1 MYGLI
6 DCNNFFVSCERVFN
20 PMLMQRPVIVLS
32 NNDGCAVALSNEAKA
47 LGIRR
52 GDPYFKIKEIC
63 ENNGV
68 FVLSGNHRF
77 YGDMSKRV
85 FSVLGERMQDVEVY
99 SIDEAFFKA
108 PMGNTEP
115 LTEIGR
121 DTVTYIRRCTGIP
134 TSIGFAPTKTLAKLA
149 TRFAKKYPAYRCV
162 CLIDNEEKRRKALS
176 LTKIGDIW
184 GIGRR
189 LVRQMQQARVTT
201 ALDFADMPLE
211 KVQAKFNITME
222 RTWRE
227 LNGQA
232 CIDLVPETPT
242 KRQICC
248 SRSFG
253 EMIDNQ
259 DTLESAVASF
269 ITSAAARLRREQSL
283 ARTVTVFLRTNRF
296 REDMEQYSNAASINL
311 DEHTSD
317 TTIFAHAACE
327 ALHKVFRPGLMYKK
341 AGVLLTDILANGK
354 AQPSLFTDPN
364 ERAKRKRL
372 MEAVDAINRGSNA
385 GSTVHIASWRPTS
398 EFINSEMKSR
408 QYNNI
413 NGIEVFTKA
422 W

>member
-20 PMLMQRPVIVLS
+20 PLLMQNPVIVLS

-52 GDPYFKIKEIC
+52 GDPYFKIKELC
-63 ENNGV
+63 DDNGV
-68 FVLSGNHRF
+68 FVLSGNHRL

-85 FSVLGERMQDVEVY
+85 FSVLAERMQDVEVY

-108 PMGNTEP
+108 PVQNPEL

-121 DTVTYIRRCTGIP
+121 DTVRYIRRCTGIP

-162 CLIDNEEKRRKALS
+162 CSIDNEEKRQKALA
-176 LTKIGDIW
+176 LTNIVDVW

-189 LVRQMQQARVTT
+189 LVRQMQQARINT
-201 ALDFADMPLE
+201 ALDFANMPQE
-211 KVQAKFNITME
+211 MVKAKFNIPVE

-232 CIDLVPETPT
+232 CIDLIPEPPA
-242 KRQICC
+242 KRQVCC

-253 EMIDNQ
+253 EMIDNL
-259 DTLESAVASF
+259 DALESAVASF
-269 ITSAAARLRREQSL
+269 TTSAAARMRREQSV
-283 ARTVTVFLRTNRF
+283 ARTVTVFIRTNRF
-296 REDMEQYSNAASINL
+296 RDDIEQYSNSASVTL

-317 TTIFAHAACE
+317 TTLLARAASE
-327 ALHKVFRPGLMYKK
+327 ALRKVYHPGLLYKK
-341 AGVLLTDILANGK
+341 AGVLLTDILSDDT
-354 AQPSLFTDPN
+354 AQPSLFIDPQQ
-364 ERAKRKRL
+364 RANRKRL
-372 MEAVDAINRGSNA
+372 METIDTINRANPSGNS
-385 GSTVHIASWRPTS
+385 VHIASWRPTS
-398 EFINSEMKSR
+398 D
-408 QYNNI
+408 
-413 NGIEVFTKA
+413 FTTTEHTHQTTTDIII
-422 W
+422 